1 MTHQFPS
8 PFADGTSPTRQEL
21 LSYLMDNN
29 THFIFHYLGRR
40 RGQGRIL
47 RLLNEYGELTQQE
60 LQTKLNIQS
69 GSLSEGLAKM
79 ETAGLIRRERDNL
92 DKRRVIVTI
101 TDAGLED
108 LRQHEEIRMK
118 RQAVLYDV
126 LDPDE
131 QDQLIRLLSKLQQNW
146 ETLPPQ
152 CEQYQSC
159 QSKGDS
165 KS

>member
-1 MTHQFPS
+1 MTHQIPS
-8 PFADGTSPTRQEL
+8 PFAEGSSLTRQEQ

-60 LQTKLNIQS
+60 LQYKLNIQS

-79 ETAGLIRRERDNL
+79 ESAGLIQRERDES

-101 TDAGLED
+101 TQSGLED
-108 LRQHEEIRMK
+108 LRQHEDIRMK
-118 RQAVLYDV
+118 RQAVLYDC
-126 LDPDE
+126 LDPEE
-131 QDQLIRLLSKLQQNW
+131 QTELIRLLTKLQKSW

-152 CEQYQSC
+152 CEQYHTC
-159 QSKGDS
+159 QSKGDT
-165 KS
+165 KL

>member
-1 MTHQFPS
+1 MAYQIPS
-8 PFADGTSPTRQEL
+8 PFAEGTSRTRQEQ
-21 LSYLMDNN
+21 LSYLMDNS

-60 LQTKLNIQS
+60 LQCKLNIQS
-69 GSLSEGLAKM
+69 GSLSESLAKM
-79 ETAGLIRRERDNL
+79 ETAGLIRRERDDT

-101 TDAGLED
+101 TETGLED
-108 LRQHEEIRMK
+108 LRQHQEIRMK
-118 RQAVLYDV
+118 RQAVLYDA

-131 QDQLIRLLSKLQQNW
+131 QDELIRLLTKLQKNW

-159 QSKGDS
+159 QCKGGS